1 MTEPSNDNAA
11 KNCRIS
17 LKVSFTGKAPAGKS
31 MPITPYLE
39 SHRFDPETKRVMGI
53 AFEMARVAL
62 RLSDRTDVASEI
74 IATRIIQLANAGER
88 DADLLC
94 EGALTFLRE
103 QQGQGGNQPVPPLP
117 EAIDPLRSGT
127 SAVHMGD
134 PP

>member
-1 MTEPSNDNAA
+1 
-11 KNCRIS
+11 
-17 LKVSFTGKAPAGKS
+17 

-53 AFEMARVAL
+53 VFEMARVAL
-62 RLSDRTDVASEI
+62 RHVASEI

-117 EAIDPLRSGT
+117 GSD
-127 SAVHMGD
+127 
-134 PP
+134 

>member
-1 MTEPSNDNAA
+1 
-11 KNCRIS
+11 
-17 LKVSFTGKAPAGKS
+17 

-94 EGALTFLRE
+94 AVTFLRE

-117 EAIDPLRSGT
+117 GSD
-127 SAVHMGD
+127 
-134 PP
+134 

>member
-1 MTEPSNDNAA
+1 
-11 KNCRIS
+11 
-17 LKVSFTGKAPAGKS
+17 

-74 IATRIIQLANAGER
+74 IATRIIQLAQAGER

-94 EGALTFLRE
+94 AVTFLRE
-103 QQGQGGNQPVPPLP
+103 QQGEGGNHPVPPLP
-117 EAIDPLRSGT
+117 RS
-127 SAVHMGD
+127 D
-134 PP
+134 

>member
-17 LKVSFTGKAPAGKS
+17 LKVSFTGKAPARKS

-103 QQGQGGNQPVPPLP
+103 QQGQGDNQPVPPLP
-117 EAIDPLRSGT
+117 GSD
-127 SAVHMGD
+127 
-134 PP
+134 